1 MAPPTLQALI
11 FDVDGTLAD
20 TEGEGHRVAFNKA
33 FADAGLDWHWSR
45 DLYGELLA
53 VTGGQERMR
62 YFISHYLSP
71 GQRPDDVEKL
81 VPRLHKK
88 KNRHYEDLLQ
98 TGRIGLRPGVER
110 LLQEAREAG
119 LRLAI
124 ATTTTRSNVLALL
137 ENTLGTEAVGWFQL
151 IATADEVSE
160 KKPSPKVY
168 EYVLETLDL
177 APPQCLV
184 FEDSENGLRA
194 ARAINL
200 ETLITVNDYTRD
212 GNYQEALLVVGHLGE
227 PGRPAPVL
235 GGTRRERLAAAYCQ
249 VDLELLRCLWE

>member
-1 MAPPTLQALI
+1 VAMPQALI

-20 TEGEGHRVAFNKA
+20 TEGEGHRVAFNQA
-33 FADAGLDWHWSR
+33 FADAGLDWHWSSE
-45 DLYGELLA
+45 LYGELLA

-62 YFISHYLSP
+62 HFINHYLP
-71 GQRPDDVEKL
+71 PEQRPADVEKL
-81 VPRLHKK
+81 VPRLHKE
-88 KNRHYEDLLQ
+88 KNRHYEELLQ

-110 LLQEAREAG
+110 LLQEALEAG
-119 LRLAI
+119 LTLAI

-137 ENTLGTEAVGWFQL
+137 ENTLGEEAVRWFQL

-177 APPQCLV
+177 EAPQCLV

-194 ARAINL
+194 ASAIGL

-212 GNYQEALLVVGHLGE
+212 GDYQEALLVVEHLGE
-227 PGRPAPVL
+227 PERPSRVL
-235 GGTRRERLAAAYCQ
+235 GGRRHERLAADHCQ

>member
-1 MAPPTLQALI
+1 VAMPQALI

-33 FADAGLDWHWSR
+33 FDEAGLDWCWSR

-62 YFISHYLSP
+62 HFISHYLP
-71 GQRPDDVEKL
+71 PEQRPADVEKL
-81 VPRLHKK
+81 VPRLHKE
-88 KNRHYEDLLQ
+88 KNRHYEELLQ

-119 LRLAI
+119 LTLAI

-137 ENTLGTEAVGWFQL
+137 ENTLGTEAVDWFRL

-177 APPQCLV
+177 EAPQCLV

-194 ARAINL
+194 ASAIGL

-212 GNYQEALLVVGHLGE
+212 GDYREALLVVEHLGE
-227 PGRPAPVL
+227 PEQPSRVL
-235 GGTRRERLAAAYCQ
+235 GGTRRERLAADQCQ